1 MNLRRGWWIL
11 GIVAVAALLAAGPA
25 VASDG
30 YFSNADGE
38 LTSSDLV
45 TYTASGHGG
54 PADPSPRT
62 PGYCDTGVI
71 GYLEYLY
78 MGAKRDGLDVATVG
92 DFWAA
97 NANVSTVEAQLGR
110 DSGFRIGVGY
120 QFANCWDATWNY
132 TYFYTDGATLL
143 TATAADPV
151 STTQVMG
158 AGNALLETAGDFAFA
173 SSLKYQVNDLE
184 FGRWINLDDSA
195 AIRLFGGFR
204 WAIIDQQL
212 AQAWTGV
219 AGGWGAGGTGAS
231 LGTVNMDGYGLRLGS
246 EGRLNLPSGISLFG
260 KGSASVLSGHFQYNV
275 AEVNVDGGG
284 AVTTLVATE
293 ATTQAVPVLEAA
305 MGVAWTRN
313 QLEVSLG
320 YELSAWFNM
329 GNRYTLGGPPV
340 SNNLLM
346 DGLFVRAAFTR

>member
-11 GIVAVAALLAAGPA
+11 GIVAVAALLAAGPV

-30 YFSNADGE
+30 YFSNADGD

-62 PGYCDTGVI
+62 AGYCDTGVI
-71 GYLEYLY
+71 GYLEYMY
-78 MGAKRDGLDVATVG
+78 MGAKRDGLDVALVG
-92 DFWAA
+92 TPVLGGAGA
-97 NANVSTVEAQLGR
+97 LSTVEAQLGR
-110 DSGFRIGVGY
+110 DSGFRIGLGY

-143 TATAADPV
+143 TASVADPV
-151 STTQVMG
+151 TPTQIMGVGPGTSTY
-158 AGNALLETAGDFAFA
+158 GDFAFA
-173 SSLKYQVNDLE
+173 STLKYQVNDLE
-184 FGRWINLDDSA
+184 FGRWIRLDDSA

-212 AQAWTGV
+212 AQTWTD
-219 AGGWGAGGTGAS
+219 AGSWGAVNTGAS
-231 LGTVNMDGYGLRLGS
+231 LGTINMDGYGLRLGS
-246 EGRLNLPSGISLFG
+246 EGRLNLPSGISVFG
-260 KGSASVLSGHFQYNV
+260 KGAASVLSGHFQYAV
-275 AEVNVDGGG
+275 SEVNVDGF
-284 AVTTLVATE
+284 ATTSTLVSTE

-305 MGVAWTRN
+305 LGVAWTRN
-313 QLEVSLG
+313 NLEVSLG

-329 GNRYTLGGPPV
+329 GNRYTPVGPV
-340 SNNLLM
+340 SNDLLL
-346 DGLFVRAAFTR
+346 DGLFVRAAYTR